1 MLFLFICMESISA
14 IVLKSLTSEYR
25 NSPPAR
31 WQHVFSMTSNSVH
44 SKPIGKSF
52 VCSFMVSCYINQQL
66 HLFLSNN
73 INVGSFHIQCISPF
87 NFPHTSS
94 DPSWVSACMY
104 ILSKTNYCY
113 LMLVTKMVKRTSV
126 LDYGDV
132 NSNQAFTFATLHTTK
147 PLPLAVTWL
156 VMLNLIGFFVFVVR
170 RAKLLKLQYLPI
182 NVCTRPS

>member
-1 MLFLFICMESISA
+1 MLFLFICMESISL

-31 WQHVFSMTSNSVH
+31 WQHACFSMTSNSVH

-66 HLFLSNN
+66 HLFLSTTSMW
-73 INVGSFHIQCISPF
+73 GSFPYTMH
-87 NFPHTSS
+87 FPHSTF
-94 DPSWVSACMY
+94 PILHLTLSWVSACMY

-132 NSNQAFTFATLHTTK
+132 NSNQAFTL
-147 PLPLAVTWL
+147 
-156 VMLNLIGFFVFVVR
+156 
-170 RAKLLKLQYLPI
+170 
-182 NVCTRPS
+182 S